1 MERIRNEKPDAF
13 PALEKKLRSWY
24 VPAGYTIDQPVIRF
38 ACESSITHRARD
50 SVCFAVDENKT
61 PVMVEV
67 VHDRS
72 CLEDNP
78 VQGMK
83 DECQPNLVRIAAME
97 YESDLLYVWVVRGL
111 KGRL

>member
-1 MERIRNEKPDAF
+1 
-13 PALEKKLRSWY
+13 
-24 VPAGYTIDQPVIRF
+24 
-38 ACESSITHRARD
+38 
-50 SVCFAVDENKT
+50 
-61 PVMVEV
+61 MVEV

-83 DECQPNLVRIAAME
+83 DEWQPNLVRIAAME